1 MALVIQFVSYLKST
15 TKKWKRAF
23 YTLQKLANFFT
34 SIMRQKKKPAD
45 KSNFYLKILI
55 KNYQLASLPVEKSRE
70 KERFE
75 PLTTK

>member
-1 MALVIQFVSYLKST
+1 MKKVKKSILHPAKVSKF
-15 TKKWKRAF
+15 F
-23 YTLQKLANFFT
+23 YKPHG
-34 SIMRQKKKPAD
+34 KKKSAD